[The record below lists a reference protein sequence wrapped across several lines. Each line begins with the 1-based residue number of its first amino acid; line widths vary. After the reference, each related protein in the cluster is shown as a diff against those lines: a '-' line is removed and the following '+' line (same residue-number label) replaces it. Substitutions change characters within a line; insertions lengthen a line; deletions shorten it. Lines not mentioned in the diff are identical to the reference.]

1 MSTSMKR
8 FEKQLSSKRRFFFF
22 LQLNCSYF
30 IAFTVPN
37 ALELPKMSNKLSLK
51 KSGTSYY
58 QKRVYRDNHL
68 QNI

>member
-1 MSTSMKR
+1 MSTSVKR
-8 FEKQLSSKRRFFFF
+8 FEKQLSSKRRFCPF

-30 IAFTVPN
+30 IALTVPK
-37 ALELPKMSNKLSLK
+37 ALELPKMSNNLSLK

-58 QKRVYRDNHL
+58 QKRISSDNHL